1 MLRVTIKICLA
12 LLVLP
17 FTGDAQNKC
26 FEVPLDVRSIIAPA
40 VSEVKISSAVIA
52 TLENGDFVHPTFSPH
67 GKTLAYSKVLVQG
80 DFENTE
86 VVLYDLSTHRNSV
99 LLDSKKAKRYA
110 TYKAFVSGMAWRS
123 PRRLEVSV
131 GDGDV
136 GSTRLIFDPH
146 TRKLLRQMAEDWDG
160 TEVPP
165 MSAINHK
172 AYEKAKALFPSFPR
186 EVMNRALRTTDVL
199 VIPDQGIVLQT
210 NYAGDDRNVWFLDF
224 RNRSIKSLINLSA
237 NSTREFNGG
246 LGFKSSIILVLS
258 GEPDAYLFLYHDGKI
273 SVLGK
278 FKSARFSQI
287 EVKHVSSSKVIFLV
301 RTHPPYE
308 RGDNPLFSFDGK
320 QLLRIKE
327 YAELYDAD
335 VDPRGQRIA
344 YCYWVGEKRHIVVKQ
359 LN

>member
-1 MLRVTIKICLA
+1 MLRVTIKICLT

-17 FTGDAQNKC
+17 SITDAQNKS
-26 FEVPLDVRSIIAPA
+26 FEIPLDDRSISAPA
-40 VSEVKISSAVIA
+40 VNEVKISSAVIA
-52 TLENGDFVHPTFSPH
+52 TLENGDFVHPTFSPD
-67 GKTLAYSKVLVQG
+67 GKTLAYSKVLVRG
-80 DFENTE
+80 NFENTE
-86 VVLYDLSTHRNSV
+86 VVLYDLSTRRNSV
-99 LLDSKKAKRYA
+99 LLDSRKAKRYA
-110 TYKAFVSGMAWRS
+110 TYKAFVTGMAWSS

-146 TRKLLRQMAEDWDG
+146 KRKLLRQTAQDWDE

-172 AYEKAKALFPSFPR
+172 AYEQAQAIFPSFPTK
-186 EVMNRALRTTDVL
+186 VLDHALRTTNVL

-210 NYAGDDRNVWFLDF
+210 NDAGHDHNVSFLDF
-224 RNRSIKSLINLSA
+224 PNRSIKALINLSA
-237 NSTREFNGG
+237 DSTRAFNGG

-258 GEPDAYLFLYHDGKI
+258 SEPDAYLFLYRDGKI

-278 FKSARFSQI
+278 FKSPGFNTI

-301 RTHPPYE
+301 RTHPTYE
-308 RGDNPLFSFDGK
+308 RGDNPLFVFDGK

-327 YAELYDAD
+327 YAELYDTD

-344 YCYWVGEKRHIVVKQ
+344 YCYWVGKKRHIVVKK